1 MQTNLE
7 NAIEIIKNLPVED
20 LNKLEREI
28 SKRKKSEQS
37 SNGNKDDWDWRM
49 KRYKK
54 ARKWLD
60 ENSEKYMNQ
69 WVCLE
74 GDKLIAH
81 SDDGREVYQKAKEA
95 GVEIPFI
102 HHIVEKP
109 KFYYS
114 GGYELIRD

>member
-7 NAIEIIKNLPVED
+7 QAIEIIRTLAVED
-20 LNKLEREI
+20 YGKLREVI
-28 SKRKKSEQS
+28 DKEEQAKRDKDKKSNWQIE
-37 SNGNKDDWDWRM
+37 
-49 KRYKK
+49 RYKK

-81 SDDGREVYQKAKEA
+81 SADGREVYRKAREA
-95 GVEIPFI
+95 GIEIPFI
-102 HHIVEKP
+102 KRIIEEPAAFV
-109 KFYYS
+109 
-114 GGYELIRD
+114 GGWL